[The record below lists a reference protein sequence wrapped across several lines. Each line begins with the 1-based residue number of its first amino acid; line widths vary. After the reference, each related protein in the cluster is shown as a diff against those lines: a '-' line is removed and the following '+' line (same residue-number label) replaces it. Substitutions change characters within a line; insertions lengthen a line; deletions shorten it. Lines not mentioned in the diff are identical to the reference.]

1 MVKITKTFKLIE
13 DWELEK
19 IISKYFHCKLS
30 ISDMEVEVFNR
41 YILGPGVNGSRAIRF
56 IIRIP
61 YLHLLYRYNHILR
74 PALNSVDSFTLSEM
88 GLLPKEFSLECSQD
102 EDRQFITQDMLF
114 AFDVTRFISYKTVVD
129 LNLENFGQTY

>member
-19 IISKYFHCKLS
+19 IISEYFHCKLS

-61 YLHLLYRYNHILR
+61 YLHLLYRYNHISR

-114 AFDVTRFISYKTVVD
+114 AFDVTSFLSYKTVVD
-129 LNLENFGQTY
+129 LDLVNFGQVY